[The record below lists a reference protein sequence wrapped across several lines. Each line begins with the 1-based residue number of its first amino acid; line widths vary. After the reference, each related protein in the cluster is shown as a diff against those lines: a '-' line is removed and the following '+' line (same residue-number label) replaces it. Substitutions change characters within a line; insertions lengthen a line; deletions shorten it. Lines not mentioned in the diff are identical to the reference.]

1 MKKPRVS
8 DFDPNAKSPELKSS
22 MEAMPAIEKPL
33 SVNGEAKI
41 DPVPRYRGT
50 TVPAARRM
58 MRRRHP
64 FDIYE
69 DQYEA
74 LRQLSLEDRKRGGL
88 GSMSEMAREA
98 IDAYLKKRPSE
109 S

>member
-1 MKKPRVS
+1 MKKPRIE
-8 DFDPNAKSPELKSS
+8 DFDPNAKEEPVLKFS
-22 MEAMPAIEKPL
+22 MGNMPAIEKSYSKDRVVKGNPA
-33 SVNGEAKI
+33 SMAARNH
-41 DPVPRYRGT
+41 GT
-50 TVPAARRM
+50 TVPTMKRV

-74 LRQLSLEDRKRGGL
+74 LRRLSLDDMKQGGI

-98 IDAYLKKRPSE
+98 IDAYLKKR
-109 S
+109 

>member
-1 MKKPRVS
+1 
-8 DFDPNAKSPELKSS
+8 
-22 MEAMPAIEKPL
+22 
-33 SVNGEAKI
+33 
-41 DPVPRYRGT
+41 
-50 TVPAARRM
+50 